1 MRGRRRRRVR
11 GEEVGEGSQKDSL
24 HNFAREL
31 TMACSNH
38 HPTSTATALTTS
50 ILPSNSLLASLMAWR
65 GEMRR
70 VPYSVARSF
79 RPRNVACSSVTP
91 AWTHTQQQT
100 SVDKVR
106 TMQVRH
112 TRNLTTNGRD
122 RVGGDW
128 GNRRECGRVL
138 LCEGVCDVFYQIN
151 FS

>member
-1 MRGRRRRRVR
+1 MRRRRRRRER

-50 ILPSNSLLASLMAWR
+50 ILPSNSLLASLMARR

-100 SVDKVR
+100 SVDNEDHAGQ
-106 TMQVRH
+106 TYPEFNH
-112 TRNLTTNGRD
+112 
-122 RVGGDW
+122 
-128 GNRRECGRVL
+128 
-138 LCEGVCDVFYQIN
+138 
-151 FS
+151 